1 VTIGYSRRDNSNRGP
16 HCRIDRENL
25 LRAPAEEVVDMLKI
39 REKNDG
45 YEENTN
51 AERPEN
57 AWWGKK
63 GKKVKRNEI

>member
-1 VTIGYSRRDNSNRGP
+1 
-16 HCRIDRENL
+16 
-25 LRAPAEEVVDMLKI
+25 MLKI

-63 GKKVKRNEI
+63 GKKVKQNEI